1 MPENYFVYGEEE
13 YMVQAKVREL
23 KAKFGDP
30 EAWNLERLESWADLQ
45 DRLLTQSMFAES
57 RLFICRYQVF
67 ERDKPDLGQAE
78 QILSGHANVLI
89 IYANSKPDKRTN
101 IFKLITRVS
110 TVCEVQA
117 PKGHE
122 LQRWLQKRAVEL
134 GGELER
140 EAAVELIY
148 LAGTDMLSLENELI
162 KLINYDKKITP
173 ANVRVLAT
181 PPGASAV
188 ARWTRWFRA
197 AQPTMLW
204 WKNCTDGGRRNRT
217 CCTCWPG
224 STDCS
229 FGSCFTKRGGT
240 AAPKS
245 KRSCPCILTPSR
257 SSMPKQAVSPS
268 GNAPGACSTWPRQT
282 ICSKRDRVRACPCS
296 KLWWPSWQKNN
307 PDYRAGFIFTILQ
320 PVWTCA
326 GLLYSYG

>member
-181 PPGASAV
+181 RSMNVSIFDLVDSVVGDSNRP
-188 ARWTRWFRA
+188 WH
-197 AQPTMLW
+197 
-204 WKNCTDGGRRNRT
+204 GGRT
-217 CCTCWPG
+217 VAMGAAEPYCCTCWPG
-224 STDCS
+224 DTELS
-229 FGSCFTKRGGT
+229 FGSCFTKRVRQRQIQKSCH
-240 AAPKS
+240 ASLRLPEAP
-245 KRSCPCILTPSR
+245 CWL
-257 SSMPKQAVSPS
+257 AVSPS

>member
-173 ANVRVLAT
+173 VNVRVLAT
-181 PPGASAV
+181 RSMNVSIFDLVDSVVQGRGNRAMNMVEELYRWGAAEPYLLHML
-188 ARWTRWFRA
+188 ARQYRLLFR
-197 AQPTMLW
+197 LLFY
-204 WKNCTDGGRRNRT
+204 K
-217 CCTCWPG
+217 
-224 STDCS
+224 
-229 FGSCFTKRGGT
+229 KRGYGSAEIQKIMPMHPYAFQKLHAQAGSIT
-240 AAPKS
+240 IRECA
-245 KRSCPCILTPSR
+245 RSLQHVAEADYLFKTGQSQGLPLL
-257 SSMPKQAVSPS
+257 QALV
-268 GNAPGACSTWPRQT
+268 A
-282 ICSKRDRVRACPCS
+282 
-296 KLWWPSWQKNN
+296 KLAKK
-307 PDYRAGFIFTILQ
+307 
-320 PVWTCA
+320 
-326 GLLYSYG
+326 